1 MIPSIHSSAS
11 GSDSLNILSKYFFEE
26 DFKMAVKP
34 KVGVLVMALLED
46 DYNKTAH
53 MRPLAQKAADHIGDI
68 IAQYGEA
75 IRPPLV
81 EEESQAETAA
91 QMFNS
96 AGVDLI
102 VAVELAYTKGIV
114 PTRCFLNTT
123 APVVVW
129 NTQSIRYLPEDADFD
144 LIMVNSG
151 MAGVPEM
158 TSALLRIDRPFWMI
172 TSHIDDPTGRQ
183 KLAEYINAA
192 GVIRRLKETR
202 IGIIGHAFEG
212 MTDLMV
218 DQLNL
223 RQFIGPV
230 CWPLEPEKVAVAM
243 QELSQDE
250 VNVLANMERD
260 RYHVE
265 MEPAVFDR
273 SCRLALALEK
283 VARKYSFN
291 ALATF
296 DQIWLTDP
304 RVGIIPSYGTGR
316 LCEIGIPCS
325 TEADITTL
333 TAMLI
338 LQGLA
343 GAATFLENYVI
354 DFDRDAMILSH
365 DGHGNPALAARP
377 SDVSI
382 KHSIYYQ
389 GVNGFGAGLEF
400 AYAPGPVTNLALVN
414 LGGNHWRL
422 NIAEGESLAITPRPV
437 AAPQMLFKPRH
448 LNISDWC
455 NAWCMA
461 GSPHHMALAYGH
473 LANKIK
479 VYAKLAGI
487 EVVEI

>member
-1 MIPSIHSSAS
+1 
-11 GSDSLNILSKYFFEE
+11 
-26 DFKMAVKP
+26 MAVKP

-53 MRPLAQKAADHIGDI
+53 MRPVAQKAADHIGDI
-68 IAQYGEA
+68 LSEYAET

-81 EEESQAETAA
+81 EEESHAETAA
-91 QMFNS
+91 QMFNA

-102 VAVELAYTKGIV
+102 VAVQLAYTKGIV

-129 NTQSIRYLPEDADFD
+129 NTQSIRFLPEDADFD

-151 MAGVPEM
+151 MAGIPEM
-158 TSALLRIDRPFWMI
+158 TSALLRIGRPFWMV
-172 TSHIDDPTGRQ
+172 TGHIDDTAARK
-183 KLAEYINAA
+183 KLAEYIAAA
-192 GVIRRLKETR
+192 GVNRRLKSAR
-202 IGIIGHAFEG
+202 FGIIGHAFEG

-218 DQLNL
+218 DQLHL
-223 RQFIGPV
+223 RQHVGPV
-230 CWPLEPEKVAVAM
+230 CWPLEPEKIAVAM
-243 QELSQDE
+243 QELSQAE
-250 VNVLANMERD
+250 VDGLVAGEKA
-260 RYHVE
+260 RYQVE
-265 MEPAVFDR
+265 MEAKTFER

-283 VARKYSFN
+283 VARVHKFD

-296 DQIWLTDP
+296 DQVWLTDP

-333 TAMLI
+333 AAMLI
-338 LQGLA
+338 LQEIVGS
-343 GAATFLENYVI
+343 ATFLENYVI
-354 DFDRDAMILSH
+354 DFDREAMILSH
-365 DGHGNPALAARP
+365 DGHGNPALAGSP
-377 SDVSI
+377 SDVKL
-382 KHSIYYQ
+382 KHSIYYE

-414 LGGNHWRL
+414 PSGERWRL
-422 NIAEGESLAITPRPV
+422 NIAEGESIAIKARPV
-437 AAPQMLFKPRH
+437 AAPQMLFKPSH

-455 NAWCMA
+455 DAWCTA

-473 LANKIK
+473 LASNIK
-479 VYAKLAGI
+479 AYAAIAGL